1 MKSYYLCL
9 MAIVTLLS
17 FSSCSEENSTENDVR
32 KEVKVTATFSG
43 LSASG
48 IVTTRAVDDGWEVGD
63 AIGLFM
69 KKAGT
74 TLEYPVLA
82 DNVKYTTDRSLAF
95 ENLSENKVYYPFDKS
110 NVDFIAYY
118 PYRSNLNEFIYKVD
132 VSDQSNLANI
142 DLMYSNNVKAK
153 NYTTDSINL
162 DFKHQLTKVV
172 LKIAENN
179 SDNTTGDFTAKI
191 KNARKNANFSLVDGK
206 LTVGDE
212 LADISFNVD
221 NATLTAEAILLPDTD
236 LTDKEFVITIGDISY
251 SYSLNKSTEITSF
264 QASTKCEYN
273 ITIEPNDN
281 RILNNV
287 TAKITDWATV
297 TDSIVADEVPSN
309 ADNGN
314 TEPEGEVT
322 PPVPG
327 DGEGGEPTEPEG
339 GDDPVLP
346 TEGDGT
352 QENPYTIAQAIN
364 LEPLSK
370 VWIKGYIVGWL
381 ESFEKLKTET
391 GLKASI
397 GNFALSD
404 FPDSVSIETFLP
416 VDLSGSAGGS
426 EMQNKLNLKHSPD
439 NLGREVLLECNIEE
453 WIAFGGQ
460 TRISGKKIQAYSFVD
475 E

>member
-82 DNVKYTTDRSLAF
+82 DNVKYTTDGSLAF

-118 PYRSNLNEFIYKVD
+118 PYTENITDFIYKVD
-132 VSDQSNLANI
+132 VSDQSKLANI
-142 DLMYSNNVKAK
+142 DLMYSNNVTAK
-153 NYTTDSINL
+153 NYTTESINL

-191 KNARKNANFSLVDGK
+191 TNAQKNANFSLVDGT

-221 NATLTAEAILLPDTD
+221 NTAKTAEAILLPDTN
-236 LTDKEFVITIGDISY
+236 LTNKEFLITIGDISY
-251 SYSLNKSTEITSF
+251 SYSLNKSVDIKSF
-264 QASTKCEYN
+264 DPATKCEYS
-273 ITIEPNDN
+273 ITIEPNSG
-281 RILNNV
+281 RVLSNV
-287 TAKITDWATV
+287 TATITDWITV
-297 TDSIVADEVPSN
+297 TEDIIADEVPI
-309 ADNGN
+309 ADAGGGN
-314 TEPEGEVT
+314 TEPGGEVT
-322 PPVPG
+322 PPVP
-327 DGEGGEPTEPEG
+327 EES
-339 GDDPVLP
+339 DDPVLP
-346 TEGDGT
+346 VDGDGT
-352 QENPYTIAQAIN
+352 EKSPYTIAQAIK
-364 LEPLSK
+364 LKPLSK
-370 VWIKGYIVGWL
+370 VWVKGYIVGSYTG
-381 ESFEKLKTET
+381 SFNTFTDEISSSTRAVNL
-391 GLKASI
+391 
-397 GNFALSD
+397 ALANLSND
-404 FPDSVSIETFLP
+404 EDQDTYLP
-416 VDLSGSAGGS
+416 VDLTNCADGV
-426 EMQNKLNLKHSPD
+426 QNKLNLQNNPN
-439 NLGREVLLECNIEE
+439 NLGRQISIKCNIEE
-453 WIAFGGQ
+453 WLNGGQ
-460 TRISGKKIQAYSFVD
+460 KRISGKKIQAYSFMD

>member
-1 MKSYYLCL
+1 MKKFYLCL
-9 MAIVTLLS
+9 LAIITLLS
-17 FSSCSEENSTENDVR
+17 FSSCSEKNSIENDVR

-82 DNVKYTTDRSLAF
+82 DNVKYTTDGSLAF

-172 LKIAENN
+172 LKIVENN

-273 ITIEPNDN
+273 ITIEPNDD

-287 TAKITDWATV
+287 TAKITDWTTV

-327 DGEGGEPTEPEG
+327 DGEGG
-339 GDDPVLP
+339 
-346 TEGDGT
+346 DGT

-370 VWIKGYIVGWL
+370 VWIKGYIVGWWL
-381 ESFEKLKTET
+381 GSFEKLKTET
-391 GLKASI
+391 GLNASI

-426 EMQNKLNLKHSPD
+426 EMLNKLNLNHSPD

-453 WIAFGGQ
+453 WKTFGGQ